1 MFDWIG
7 SLQIRDHTARR
18 VVLSLSPAT
27 HILGWVALL
36 VGGGIAWML
45 APVDLWLAAVP
56 VGFGLFGLALAC
68 WRREFDFDGEA
79 GVLRYRHQ
87 LLGLGTT
94 QVIPLFH
101 IRAVVVALRG
111 SNKRSQLRK
120 FAVGDY
126 VAYVERRI
134 GEPLYLDE
142 SRRCAHLLA
151 MAEAVSE
158 VTELRLE
165 YDAMSQV

>member
-7 SLQIRDHTARR
+7 ALRIRHHHPTR
-18 VVLSLSPAT
+18 VILSLSPMT
-27 HILGWVALL
+27 PILGWVAMV
-36 VGGGIAWML
+36 VGLGATWWAAESMWIATI
-45 APVDLWLAAVP
+45 P
-56 VGFGLFGLALAC
+56 VGFAAFGLVLAG
-68 WRREFDFDGEA
+68 WRREFDFDRDA
-79 GVLRYRHQ
+79 GVMRYQHR
-87 LLGLGTT
+87 LFGIGTT
-94 QVIPLFH
+94 QVVPLFH

-111 SNKRSQLRK
+111 AKNRTQFRRL
-120 FAVGDY
+120 AVGDY
-126 VAYVERRI
+126 VAYIERRV
-134 GEPLYLDE
+134 GEPIYLDE